1 MRDLQG
7 AFGGLFNVLPVR
19 ANGSPQYST
28 PRGKSSGLLRLGAC
42 CGILYSL
49 EIVDI
54 CIGSV
59 QPPIIVTIVR

>member
-1 MRDLQG
+1 M
-7 AFGGLFNVLPVR
+7 R
-19 ANGSPQYST
+19 ANGSPKYST